1 MIFYLPAGLFLF
13 LVVVHAAALAA
24 AIAAA
29 HVAALAAA
37 AALAAVL
44 TVVLVGSF
52 LIVVFAGLFSKFPVD
67 LAHAVLAVGLVH
79 AVVPAVYFFLR
90 RPCCLF

>member
-29 HVAALAAA
+29 HVAALAA